1 MGRWHAQVQF
11 AFIPPKQWRNGVVAF
26 AVSIGFICFWSAI
39 MGEMAKL
46 FGCSVGLTDAQT
58 AIAFVS
64 VGTSLPGLFVS
75 RLSVVHDLDANPAL
89 ENMTGS
95 NSVNVFV
102 GLGIPWLIG
111 SLYHGYA
118 PAGKGEYRVPAGSLG
133 FSLGIFFGVAVIAVL
148 FQMVRRW
155 VHGADFGGQ
164 SKAASNAGALF
175 LTVVWMVYVL
185 VACTF

>member
-1 MGRWHAQVQF
+1 LAQLQF
-11 AFIPPKQWRNGVVAF
+11 AFIPPKQWHNGVLAF
-26 AVSIGFICFWSAI
+26 AVSIGFICFWTAI
-39 MGEMAKL
+39 MGDMAKL
-46 FGCSVGLTDAQT
+46 FGCAVGLTDAQT

-75 RLSVVHDLDANPAL
+75 RLSIISDSTANPAL

-111 SLYHGYA
+111 AVYHAAA

-133 FSLGIFFGVAVIAVL
+133 FSLAMFFAVAAVAVV
-148 FQMVRRW
+148 FQILRRW
-155 VHGADFGGQ
+155 VNRADFGG
-164 SKAASNAGALF
+164 SSARASNLGAAC
-175 LTVVWMVYVL
+175 LTAVWIIYVVVV
-185 VACTF
+185 CTV